1 MDGDG
6 TGVGAV
12 STTTTDRGV
21 DGTAAIFHRD
31 RTIVRVRC
39 RMAAALDME
48 GIGGIVRQT
57 IGLLCRG
64 IVRVIAV
71 LGRVSQAIRVI
82 VRGVRFL
89 GIPGIVPEVRV
100 QELRGIDRE
109 LQGMAI
115 VLELRGTGALSRV
128 LETETDRG
136 HRGMAIGLET
146 REMEIVRGI
155 RGLLEMEIDREVV
168 RGAAVRHSLGR
179 GVESRHP
186 SLVRLRGRHNRT
198 VRRRSRVLLRG
209 RHNLVPRRSRGP
221 HRVVQVRSLV
231 PRARADRNSLGRL
244 GGRHRAH
251 RQTVVAASR
260 TRLCL

>member
-1 MDGDG
+1 
-6 TGVGAV
+6 
-12 STTTTDRGV
+12 
-21 DGTAAIFHRD
+21 
-31 RTIVRVRC
+31 
-39 RMAAALDME
+39 MAAALGME

-64 IVRVIAV
+64 IVRAIAV

-82 VRGVRFL
+82 VRGVRLQRRVVL
-89 GIPGIVPEVRV
+89 GTGRVRLV
-100 QELRGIDRE
+100 IGRE

-128 LETETDRG
+128 LETETDRE
-136 HRGMAIGLET
+136 H

-155 RGLLEMEIDREVV
+155 LGLLEMEIDREVV
-168 RGAAVRHSLGR
+168 RGVVVRRSRDRVGGRHHSLGR
-179 GVESRHP
+179 GVESPHR

-221 HRVVQVRSLV
+221 HRAVLVRSLV

-251 RQTVVAASR
+251 SQTVAAASR
-260 TRLCL
+260 TRFCL

>member
-1 MDGDG
+1 
-6 TGVGAV
+6 
-12 STTTTDRGV
+12 
-21 DGTAAIFHRD
+21 
-31 RTIVRVRC
+31 
-39 RMAAALDME
+39 MAAALGME

-64 IVRVIAV
+64 IVRAIAV

-82 VRGVRFL
+82 VRGVRLQRRVVL
-89 GIPGIVPEVRV
+89 GTGRVRLV
-100 QELRGIDRE
+100 IGRE

-128 LETETDRG
+128 LETETDRE
-136 HRGMAIGLET
+136 H

-155 RGLLEMEIDREVV
+155 LGLLEMEIDREVV
-168 RGAAVRHSLGR
+168 RGVVVRRSRDRVGGRHHSLGR
-179 GVESRHP
+179 GVESQHP
-186 SLVRLRGRHNRT
+186 SLVR
-198 VRRRSRVLLRG
+198 LRG

-221 HRVVQVRSLV
+221 HRAVLVRSLV
-231 PRARADRNSLGRL
+231 PRARADHNSLGRL

-251 RQTVVAASR
+251 SQTVVAASR